1 MRFHFWFI
9 ALILSMTTSLPLFAR
24 ENLLSNVE
32 YIFDQTKKVDGFYN
46 SRDYIPFP
54 KSGINIPYTQGHV
67 WIKGKISAQDVDDHQ
82 NHFLVLTSPLTGK
95 ITLYLMQEGGWKE
108 FAQSGSALSWN
119 ERNVSTY
126 YGAFKVPFEFIKK
139 GGEFLIKREGH
150 HLLEA
155 KLFFLT
161 EQEFRELENEKT
173 YIFIF
178 YGGAVFALLIYNMFL
193 FFYGKENIYGI
204 YVGFLI
210 VVASA
215 AATAVGAMDALF
227 RGSFVPSEYLLL
239 FSSAA
244 TTLAIVFTRY
254 FIEFKQYLPKVDKF
268 IKWLPI
274 LPMSVFFLYLLFNS
288 SSEVR
293 ATLGVVI
300 DIVIPIVLLILIT
313 CSVFAFRKGSP
324 LAKFYL
330 LSWVVLT
337 SGVLF
342 YLAGL
347 HGLVKVSSLSQA
359 GVLLGNL
366 GEMLLLSL
374 ALAHR
379 MTLMETE
386 KKEMELNVKDKE
398 RYKRL
403 VRVLCHDIANP
414 LSIITSYAQMIVKKK
429 EVSPEKNHMMAEK
442 IQKASSIIE
451 ELLIRVRNYESLDAT
466 KNLQLLPVYLK
477 HVMSEAEF
485 LLQEKLKEKD
495 IQLEYDKKIFD
506 CWVLAE
512 RSSLLN
518 NVIINVLTNAIKFSE
533 PHTSINIDIKQLN
546 KKILISIADHGVGM
560 NNEQLNE
567 FNMSGQIES
576 RSGTKGE
583 SGTGLGMGLVKSY
596 MKMYKGEVEIAS
608 ISQAVNPEL
617 CGTTVT
623 LTLDRTE

>member
-1 MRFHFWFI
+1 MRLNFSLLALFI
-9 ALILSMTTSLPLFAR
+9 SFAASFSLFAR
-24 ENLLSNVE
+24 ENSLSNLE
-32 YIFDQTKKVDGFYN
+32 FFFDKSKKADGFYN
-46 SRDYIPFP
+46 SRDFIPIP
-54 KSGINIPYTQGHV
+54 KSGINIPYNQGNV
-67 WIKGKISAQDVDDHQ
+67 WIKGRITSQDINDHQ
-82 NHFLVLTSPLTGK
+82 THYLVLTSPLTGK

-108 FAQSGSALSWN
+108 QARSGSALSWR
-119 ERNVSTY
+119 ERDVSTY
-126 YGAFKVPFEFIKK
+126 YGTFKVPVSFIQK

-155 KLFFLT
+155 KILFLT
-161 EQEFRELENEKT
+161 EDEFRELENEKT

-227 RGSFVPSEYLLL
+227 RGFIVPSEYLLL

-244 TTLAIVFTRY
+244 TSLSVVFTRH
-254 FIEFKQYLPKVDKF
+254 FIDFRTYLPRVDKF
-268 IKWLPI
+268 IKWLPL
-274 LPMSVFFLYLLFNS
+274 LPMSIFFIYLFLNS
-288 SSEVR
+288 SAEVR

-300 DIVIPIVLLILIT
+300 DIIIPVVLLSLIT
-313 CSVFAFRKGSP
+313 CSIFAYRNGSP

-330 LSWVVLT
+330 LSWGVLT

-347 HGLVKVSSLSQA
+347 HGLITVSAFSQA
-359 GVLLGNL
+359 GILLGNL

-379 MTLMETE
+379 MALMETE

-442 IQKASSIIE
+442 IQKASFIIE

-495 IQLEYDKKIFD
+495 IQLEYDKKLFD

-518 NVIINVLTNAIKFSE
+518 NVIINILTNAIKFSE
-533 PHTSINIDIKQLN
+533 PHSQ
-546 KKILISIADHGVGM
+546 ISIDVKNSNNKVQISISDRGVGM
-560 NNEQLNE
+560 DSDQLNE
-567 FNMSGQIES
+567 FNLSGQIES

-596 MKMYKGEVEIAS
+596 MKMYKGDVQIAS
-608 ISQAVNPEL
+608 VSQAINAKE